1 MARDMASAM
10 AALLIISCGKK
21 EEEVVSVSS
30 VAVSPVSVEITEG
43 ESTKLTA
50 KVSPASAADRAVVW
64 TSSDKAVA
72 TVDGNGN
79 VQSIKAGT
87 ATITATAE
95 GKSGKST
102 VTVKTK
108 IANVTEVIDSYSI
121 TYTGID
127 KIIIP
132 ESVKCIRTRFFN
144 ESKTPLEIELNW
156 KTKEDIDRIS
166 TGESDPSRFFFVR
179 TDRSAVKVTA
189 TKGT

>member
-10 AALLIISCGKK
+10 AALFIISCGKK

-132 ESVKCIRTRFFN
+132 ESVKCIRT
-144 ESKTPLEIELNW
+144 PLEIELNW